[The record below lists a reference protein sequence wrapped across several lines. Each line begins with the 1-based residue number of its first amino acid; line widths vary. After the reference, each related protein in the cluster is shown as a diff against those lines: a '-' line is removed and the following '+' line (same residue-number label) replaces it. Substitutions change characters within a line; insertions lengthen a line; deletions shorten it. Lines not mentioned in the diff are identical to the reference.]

1 MAPSNYA
8 TTVDDYLL
16 DCRRRGLRPATIRY
30 YAQVL
35 ERVGRACDLDDPAD
49 LSLARVRGFQ
59 DEPGRLSP
67 RSVRGSLVALKTF
80 SRWLADEDVLTAD
93 PLARLRLPRVDQGVV
108 TAPTDRELLA
118 LLWAAGPLLRTVLAL
133 LLGTGVRISDLT
145 DLAVDDLRPGELVVA
160 RTKNRA
166 GRLLPLDPVLEA
178 LLARHVADRGPA
190 AHDALFVTRTGRP
203 LTPDATRLVLADAR
217 DRVGLDVRVTPH
229 IVRHWHARDLAA
241 HGTQERL
248 LGARMGWRVSG
259 LIARYAPVAQREVE
273 ADVSRY
279 APLVRL
285 RDEGALEGMF
295 PRAVIRAGA
304 ENSSKNESARF
315 GATTARVGD
324 WRQS

>member
-30 YAQVL
+30 YDQVL
-35 ERVGRACDLDDPAD
+35 DRIGRACDLAEPAD
-49 LSLARVRGFQ
+49 LTLARVRAFQ
-59 DEPGRLSP
+59 DDPGGLSP
-67 RSVRGSLVALKTF
+67 RSVRGSLVALRTF
-80 SRWLADEDVLTAD
+80 SRWLVDEDVLTAD

-108 TAPTDRELLA
+108 TAPTDREMLA
-118 LLWAAGPLLRTVLAL
+118 LLWASGPLLRTVLAVL
-133 LLGTGVRISDLT
+133 IGTGVRIGDLT
-145 DLAVDDLRPGELVVA
+145 ALVVDDVRPGELVVA

-166 GRLLPLDPVLEA
+166 GRLVPLDPVLEA

-190 AHDALFVTRTGRP
+190 SHDALFVTRTGRP

-217 DRVGLDVRVTPH
+217 GRARLQVRVTPH

-248 LGARMGWRVSG
+248 LAARMGWRLGG

-273 ADVSRY
+273 ADVLRY
-279 APLVRL
+279 ASLVRL
-285 RDEGALEGMF
+285 RDEGAIDGIF
-295 PRAVIRAGA
+295 PRAVLMAGVA
-304 ENSSKNESARF
+304 NSSKNESARF
-315 GATTARVGD
+315 GTTTPRPGD
-324 WRQS
+324 RRQS